1 MTDERR
7 RRRPFS
13 ERLVASLLEAN
24 AVAALR
30 SPMWWRSLPRKL
42 ALAALVVSGGL
53 AATTWWLG
61 GVTAT
66 AAHLLRK
73 ESATAIPGGAS
84 LRRLAVRVL
93 ATRALP
99 TELLVTLMRQA
110 HLLTLDDPLRPHI
123 VAMIASATRTELAP
137 TLPPED
143 VLARLDAAVARAT
156 GRALSGRGV
165 IEWRPLDPYF
175 VITLEELSG
184 VSGVARAVEV
194 YNGLQPPDGLPT
206 SEWYLDELVN
216 AFDDPRP
223 LPFVLVTSSS
233 GDDWG
238 PLAMVPEEVPSY
250 ARRLPARTVGEA
262 LRIGLWGF
270 DGYHPGDP
278 TADPHTWWQTV
289 ARRQGLPAFDVP

>member
-1 MTDERR
+1 M
-7 RRRPFS
+7 
-13 ERLVASLLEAN
+13 LEAD
-24 AVAALR
+24 AVLAVR
-30 SPMWWRSLPRKL
+30 SPAWWRSLPRKL
-42 ALAALVVSGGL
+42 ALLALLASGAL

-73 ESATAIPGGAS
+73 ESAMAIPGGAS
-84 LRRLAVRVL
+84 LRPLAVRVL

-99 TELLVTLMRQA
+99 PDLLVTLMRQA
-110 HLLTLDDPLRPHI
+110 HLLTVDDPLRPQL
-123 VAMIASATRTELAP
+123 VSMIASATGTALAP
-137 TLPPED
+137 TLPPEA

-156 GRALSGRGV
+156 GRALIGRGA
-165 IEWRPLDPYF
+165 IDWRPLDPYF
-175 VITLEELSG
+175 VLTLDELAG
-184 VSGVARAVEV
+184 VSGVARAAQV

-223 LPFVLVTSSS
+223 LPFVLVTSAS

-238 PLAMVPEEVPSY
+238 PFAMPPDEVPPH
-250 ARRLPARTVGEA
+250 ARRLEARTVGEA

-270 DGYHPGDP
+270 EAYHPGDP
-278 TADPHTWWQTV
+278 ATDPRAWWQGV
-289 ARRQGLPAFDVP
+289 ARQQGLPAFDLP